1 MIESKNEKRVNKK
14 NILDIIKENYVIMK
28 ADDFFNIDNLSL
40 IFEFFYIRVK
50 EVEKNGKIDYLIAL
64 IKREKYRDNFRNS
77 YFYC

>member
-1 MIESKNEKRVNKK
+1 MIKEKERKSNKK
-14 NILDIIKENYVIMK
+14 NILDIIKENYIIMK

-50 EVEKNGKIDYLIAL
+50 EIEKNGKIDYLIAL
-64 IKREKYRDNFRNS
+64 IKREKYRDYYRNS

>member
-1 MIESKNEKRVNKK
+1 MIKEKERKSNKK
-14 NILDIIKENYVIMK
+14 NILDIIKENYIIMK

-50 EVEKNGKIDYLIAL
+50 EIERNGKIDYLIAL
-64 IKREKYRDNFRNS
+64 IKREKYRDYYRNS

>member
-1 MIESKNEKRVNKK
+1 MIESKNEKKVNKK
-14 NILDIIKENYVIMK
+14 NILDIIKENYIVMK
-28 ADDFFNIDNLSL
+28 AEDFFNIEGLSL

-77 YFYC
+77 YFYY

>member
-1 MIESKNEKRVNKK
+1 MIKENERKSNKK
-14 NILDIIKENYVIMK
+14 NILDIIKENYIIMK
-28 ADDFFNIDNLSL
+28 AEDFFNIDNLSL

>member
-1 MIESKNEKRVNKK
+1 MIKENEKKTNRK
-14 NILDIIKENYVIMK
+14 NILDIIKENYIVMK

-50 EVEKNGKIDYLIAL
+50 EIEKNGKIDYLIAL
-64 IKREKYRDNFRNS
+64 IKREKYRDNYRNS

>member
-1 MIESKNEKRVNKK
+1 MIKSKNEKKANKK
-14 NILDIIKENYVIMK
+14 NILDIIKENYIVMK
-28 ADDFFNIDNLSL
+28 ADDFFNIEGLSL

-50 EVEKNGKIDYLIAL
+50 EVENNGKIDYLIAL

>member
-1 MIESKNEKRVNKK
+1 MIESKNGKRSNKK
-14 NILDIIKENYVIMK
+14 NILDIIKENYIIMK

-50 EVEKNGKIDYLIAL
+50 EIEKNGKIDYLIAL
-64 IKREKYRDNFRNS
+64 IKREKYRDYYRNS

>member
-1 MIESKNEKRVNKK
+1 MIKEKERKSNKK
-14 NILDIIKENYVIMK
+14 NILDIIKENYIIMK

-64 IKREKYRDNFRNS
+64 IKREKYRDYYRNS

>member
-1 MIESKNEKRVNKK
+1 MIKEKNEKNVNKK
-14 NILDIIKENYVIMK
+14 NILDIIRENYIVMK
-28 ADDFFNIDNLSL
+28 AEDFFNIDNLSL

-50 EVEKNGKIDYLIAL
+50 EVENNGKIDYLIAL

>member
-1 MIESKNEKRVNKK
+1 MIKNENEKKINKK